1 MNDYTIKKNE
11 EEYTSYILVLKI
23 LIFVFVGYF
32 GIIEVIQCVK
42 EGFWDHV
49 SDPWNYLDIIPPI
62 FILSAE
68 LVNMFKDNPDEEIRN
83 LYSITAL
90 AMWLRFLY
98 FFRVFKSTGYYIR
111 MVVEV
116 IKDMGQF
123 FFIFGITVFAFA
135 QSNFIVF

>member
-1 MNDYTIKKNE
+1 LIDDSDK
-11 EEYTSYILVLKI
+11 LVR
-23 LIFVFVGYF
+23 G
-32 GIIEVIQCVK
+32 
-42 EGFWDHV
+42 
-49 SDPWNYLDIIPPI
+49 
-62 FILSAE
+62 
-68 LVNMFKDNPDEEIRN
+68 

-135 QSNFIVF
+135 QANFIVF